1 MKVKNLFSALLVV
14 AVFVSASF
22 AATITP
28 VQPTLSK
35 SCYQIGTAAELYGF
49 AAIVNGTDGMT
60 RRVKACGKLTADIV
74 VNKDVLKSDGS
85 LNGDGSNFIPWKII
99 KSFSGTFDGQ
109 GHTISGLYLVDDD
122 YESVGFID
130 QIVSSTYESPVII
143 QNLGI
148 VNSYFEG
155 GYVSVFVNG
164 VYNSDS
170 TLLRNSFSA
179 VTIKAYQDAE
189 GLIGWTSGSHVSIDN
204 CFSFNK
210 FEPGDYDMSP
220 ITRSSSGDKVARI
233 KNSIFVDTLRSSIGG
248 LGVSVDDFKN
258 GMVATMLH
266 YSANGSIWGQT
277 VGTDPYPVFSGKLS
291 GNIGNITTS
300 DIALYT
306 YLGDTAKYNLKYVE
320 GKGVDLPAIVRTGY
334 FFAGWYTNEDLDGDP
349 VYSVDSTATGAKAF
363 YAKWVHLP
371 NLVNGCYEI
380 SNADEMYGFASITRR
395 EYRKYK
401 SGKLCGKLVKDIV
414 INNNVLKEDRTLN
427 GDGKNF
433 EVWEPF
439 EWFKGSFDGQGH
451 SIWGL
456 FIKDTS
462 RSLLG
467 LFRAIDG
474 DDNDT
479 TFVKNLTIMDS
490 YFEGNEY
497 IGAIAGS
504 SLSDGMF
511 VVENCH
517 SQATVKGQSHVGGFM
532 GESSS
537 WKTVLRK
544 NSNEGLVV
552 GSSLYTGGFIGST
565 HHFTAVLNVLNID
578 SCFNSGSIQGGSFS
592 GGFVGEIN
600 TEYMNITNS
609 YNTGDVSGHNHTA
622 GLVGHITTL
631 EGYKGRDVLNF
642 KGVYNTGSVTGSEIA
657 SIVGSSLRSI
667 SLDNVYNK
675 GVMHGEIGA
684 AGLIYA
690 ISDQCELSMKESYN
704 EGLIEASF
712 GKVGAYCV
720 GGLVCYIDG
729 EGTIS
734 NSYNVGAV
742 KSDTAIVV
750 GGIVGEITGKVNLVN
765 SYNMG
770 AINVKSD
777 LISAFAVVREENAS
791 VTIDNFYYLN
801 GQPSS
806 DEGKAVTSQQFADGT
821 VFSALHGFKNDDV
834 DGGVWKQQVGVDKY
848 PVLDVSSFVASS
860 YSVSK
865 DVASSSSR
873 EKYQSYSSA
882 ESSSSQKS
890 GMSSSSQK
898 SGKSSS
904 SAKSKVSSDSKT
916 SPKTS
921 SSRRDA
927 IFAAVEAVPFNV
939 IVNGKKLLV
948 SGAHT
953 GIDYAVVDIQG
964 NVLKHGQVQGE
975 YFEIEISS
983 AGVYMF
989 RMLGQTQMVHI
1000 AR

>member
-60 RRVKACGKLTADIV
+60 RRAKACGKLTADIV

-233 KNSIFVDTLRSSIGG
+233 KNSFFVDTLRSSIGG

-467 LFRAIDG
+467 LFRGIDG
-474 DDNDT
+474 DDNRRTRHVDHH
-479 TFVKNLTIMDS
+479 VDILAVARGADHQS
-490 YFEGNEY
+490 LVAEG
-497 IGAIAGS
+497 IGGGAAHGEQIVVIDECRDLRGAGVNGD
-504 SLSDGMF
+504 LD
-511 VVENCH
+511 E
-517 SQATVKGQSHVGGFM
+517 
-532 GESSS
+532 
-537 WKTVLRK
+537 
-544 NSNEGLVV
+544 LVV
-552 GSSLYTGGFIGST
+552 VVGIVKSIAEVETQGLGIIGE
-565 HHFTAVLNVLNID
+565 ADGRQGID
-578 SCFNSGSIQGGSFS
+578 HNRWQVF
-592 GGFVGEIN
+592 
-600 TEYMNITNS
+600 
-609 YNTGDVSGHNHTA
+609 GDA
-622 GLVGHITTL
+622 
-631 EGYKGRDVLNF
+631 F
-642 KGVYNTGSVTGSEIA
+642 
-657 SIVGSSLRSI
+657 
-667 SLDNVYNK
+667 
-675 GVMHGEIGA
+675 HGE
-684 AGLIYA
+684 
-690 ISDQCELSMKESYN
+690 
-704 EGLIEASF
+704 
-712 GKVGAYCV
+712 
-720 GGLVCYIDG
+720 GGLHRLAGAFGVEGD
-729 EGTIS
+729 EGTAS
-734 NSYNVGAV
+734 GVLQALDLKGAV
-742 KSDTAIVV
+742 V
-750 GGIVGEITGKVNLVN
+750 
-765 SYNMG
+765 
-770 AINVKSD
+770 
-777 LISAFAVVREENAS
+777 
-791 VTIDNFYYLN
+791 
-801 GQPSS
+801 
-806 DEGKAVTSQQFADGT
+806 
-821 VFSALHGFKNDDV
+821 
-834 DGGVWKQQVGVDKY
+834 
-848 PVLDVSSFVASS
+848 
-860 YSVSK
+860 
-865 DVASSSSR
+865 
-873 EKYQSYSSA
+873 
-882 ESSSSQKS
+882 
-890 GMSSSSQK
+890 
-898 SGKSSS
+898 
-904 SAKSKVSSDSKT
+904 
-916 SPKTS
+916 
-921 SSRRDA
+921 
-927 IFAAVEAVPFNV
+927 
-939 IVNGKKLLV
+939 
-948 SGAHT
+948 
-953 GIDYAVVDIQG
+953 
-964 NVLKHGQVQGE
+964 
-975 YFEIEISS
+975 
-983 AGVYMF
+983 
-989 RMLGQTQMVHI
+989 
-1000 AR
+1000 